1 VLAAADGRGTVYPE
15 DVRALLRP
23 VLAHRI
29 MLTPDAVLRGETV
42 DDVIERALGKVKPP
56 LGVKNEVLSAT
67 SGASTTTTTAPRRA
81 RRTKAS

>member
-1 VLAAADGRGTVYPE
+1 VLAASDGRDRVYAE
-15 DVRALLRP
+15 DIKAMLRP

-42 DDVIERALGKVKPP
+42 DNVIERALSKVKPA
-56 LGVKNEVLSAT
+56 LGVKNEVIPASGEAT
-67 SGASTTTTTAPRRA
+67 TPRRA